1 MNGQKTKYEKYLE
14 SLELIKES
22 VVPRAK
28 LNMRGA
34 ILFAKEKKVFHKPPI
49 KKSQVH
55 SFCSG
60 PDYIFSSVKPQK
72 YVVLYILHY
81 HYP

>member
-14 SLELIKES
+14 SLELMKEP

-34 ILFAKEKKVFHKPPI
+34 ILFAEEKGVSVESLTQS
-49 KKSQVH
+49 KKNQ
-55 SFCSG
+55 FIQ
-60 PDYIFSSVKPQK
+60 Y
-72 YVVLYILHY
+72 LA
-81 HYP
+81 

>member
-14 SLELIKES
+14 SLELIKEP

-34 ILFAKEKKVFHKPPI
+34 ILFAKEKGV
-49 KKSQVH
+49 SQTTN
-55 SFCSG
+55 
-60 PDYIFSSVKPQK
+60 
-72 YVVLYILHY
+72 
-81 HYP
+81 

>member
-14 SLELIKES
+14 SLELMKEP

-34 ILFAKEKKVFHKPPI
+34 ILFAKEKGVSVESLTQS
-49 KKSQVH
+49 KKNQ
-55 SFCSG
+55 FIQ
-60 PDYIFSSVKPQK
+60 Y
-72 YVVLYILHY
+72 LA
-81 HYP
+81 